1 MTRPAR
7 CCAKSAC
14 DLRVSDEAVLAVY
27 RATTWTVD
35 APAGPLPV
43 RPGEPVAPDSL
54 PLPAAV
60 LTAYNPRSEIRTASE
75 NRRANEALAEELR
88 RCGLEPRAALAHGS
102 GPGQERWDEPG
113 FLVTGGELRAVVT
126 LAARFDQN
134 AILWIGADG
143 VPVIVSARA
152 GFAGSVPGAVL

>member
-102 GPGQERWDEPG
+102 GPGRERWDEPG